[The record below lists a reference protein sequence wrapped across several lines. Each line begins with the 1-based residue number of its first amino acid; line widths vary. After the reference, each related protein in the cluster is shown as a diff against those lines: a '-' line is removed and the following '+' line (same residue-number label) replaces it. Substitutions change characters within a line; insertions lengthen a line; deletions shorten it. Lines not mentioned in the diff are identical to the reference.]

1 LIFFSW
7 SIIAGR
13 LPGRTVEEVK
23 AHWYSPMM
31 TVKLKRLDYDNQC
44 MILEALIPS
53 PDEHSEHRE
62 SAVQNK
68 QEEHPGHPS
77 FPKDASDA
85 ASDDGAMSDA
95 GSCNM

>member
-1 LIFFSW
+1 M
-7 SIIAGR
+7 
-13 LPGRTVEEVK
+13 VEEVK

-31 TVKLKRLDYDNQC
+31 TVKLKRPDHNNQY

-53 PDEHSEHRE
+53 PDEHGDHTR

-68 QEEHPGHPS
+68 REEHPGHPS